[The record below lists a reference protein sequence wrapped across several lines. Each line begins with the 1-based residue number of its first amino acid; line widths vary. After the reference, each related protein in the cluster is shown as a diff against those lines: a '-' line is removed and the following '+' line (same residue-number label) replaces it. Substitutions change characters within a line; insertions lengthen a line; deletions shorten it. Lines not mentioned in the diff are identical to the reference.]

1 MVGLGSVCW
10 VPRIEAPGS
19 RLWGGAMRQRNLRIM
34 AGALAVTAIAA
45 PGVLSQ
51 LGGDAASAA
60 GITISNTTN
69 FDEIQYNQN
78 TGSGANGVYYSFV
91 PWSGSRAPGAGK
103 TTTQS
108 MTGGGGCSP
117 GPNFP
122 GLPPNPL
129 LNITGQF
136 FSQGYPNGVQ
146 AANVGAFKDRTGV
159 CVSGNGND
167 QVLSVNQALTIA
179 LGTDIR

>member
-1 MVGLGSVCW
+1 MKLTW
-10 VPRIEAPGS
+10 HFRIA
-19 RLWGGAMRQRNLRIM
+19 
-34 AGALAVTAIAA
+34 AGAIALAAVVT
-45 PGVLSQ
+45 PSVLTQ
-51 LGGDAASAA
+51 LGGGGVAGAS
-60 GITISNTTN
+60 GITLSNTTN
-69 FDEIQYNQN
+69 FDEIQYNQQ

-91 PWSGSRAPGAGK
+91 PWSKSTAPGAGK

-129 LNITGQF
+129 LNITAQN

-146 AANVGAFKDRTGV
+146 VANVGAFKSRTGV
-159 CVSGNGND
+159 
-167 QVLSVNQALTIA
+167 
-179 LGTDIR
+179 